1 MDELEALKRKKLEEL
16 QKEQANA
23 LTHQVEQENQL
34 EQQIEQLEMVVKETF
49 TRDAL
54 SRYGNIKAAHPEK
67 AVQLLVVLAQ
77 LIQQG
82 KIQQINDAQLKEILK
97 KLTPEKKDFKII
109 RK

>member
-16 QKEQANA
+16 QQREALQQQADEEA
-23 LTHQVEQENQL
+23 QVQ
-34 EQQIEQLEMVVKETF
+34 QQIEQLEAAVKQVF

-54 SRYGNIKAAHPEK
+54 IRYGNIKAANPEK
-67 AVQLLVVLAQ
+67 AVQLLIILGQ

-97 KLTPEKKDFKII
+97 KVTPDKRDFKINI
-109 RK
+109 K